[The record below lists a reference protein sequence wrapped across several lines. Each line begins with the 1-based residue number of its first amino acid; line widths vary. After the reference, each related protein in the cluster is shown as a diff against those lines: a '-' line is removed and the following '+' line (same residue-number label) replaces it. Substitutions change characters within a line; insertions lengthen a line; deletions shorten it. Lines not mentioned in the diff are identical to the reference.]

1 MPRRASYDSG
11 NDPVALDSIRGGRQ
25 KEGTGVSEIEE
36 FQKRIIGALDRAGK
50 ALDRLGGMTDDGT
63 DSQALAG
70 ELEAERMANAQ
81 LEERVRAIKEKQET
95 MVSRL
100 ESDVSRLREALQSR
114 DGEVQ
119 RMRSVN
125 DELRTSNR
133 ALREAN
139 AAGLA
144 EPHLVN
150 SAMMS
155 ELEALRER
163 RATDRAEL
171 DEILAT
177 LEPALKEA

>member
-1 MPRRASYDSG
+1 
-11 NDPVALDSIRGGRQ
+11 
-25 KEGTGVSEIEE
+25 VSDIEE
-36 FQKRIIGALDRAGK
+36 FQKRIIGALDRAGQ
-50 ALDRLGGMTDDGT
+50 ALDSLNGSANDGV
-63 DSQALAG
+63 DSQALSA

-95 MVSRL
+95 MVTRL
-100 ESDVSRLREALQSR
+100 EAEVTKLRGALETR

-125 DELRTSNR
+125 DELRASNR

-163 RATDRAEL
+163 RAADRAEL
-171 DEILAT
+171 DEVLAT

>member
-1 MPRRASYDSG
+1 M
-11 NDPVALDSIRGGRQ
+11 
-25 KEGTGVSEIEE
+25 SEIEE
-36 FQKRIIGALDRAGK
+36 FLKRIIGALDRAGQ
-50 ALDRLGGMTDDGT
+50 ALDRLGGPAEEGGDA
-63 DSQALAG
+63 QALSA
-70 ELEAERMANAQ
+70 ELEAERVANAQ

-95 MVSRL
+95 MVTRL
-100 ESDVSRLREALQSR
+100 EAEVSRLREALETR

-125 DELRTSNR
+125 DELRASNR
-133 ALREAN
+133 ALRDAN

-163 RATDRAEL
+163 RAADRAEL
-171 DEILAT
+171 DEVLAT

>member
-1 MPRRASYDSG
+1 MARWASYDSVNG
-11 NDPVALDSIRGGRQ
+11 PVAFDSTRASGQ
-25 KEGTGVSEIEE
+25 MEGTGVSEIED

-50 ALDRLGGMTDDGT
+50 ALDRLGAPSGDAG
-63 DSQALAG
+63 DSQALSA
-70 ELEAERMANAQ
+70 ELDAERMANAQ

-95 MVSRL
+95 MVARL
-100 ESDVSRLREALQSR
+100 EAEVARLREALQTR

-125 DELRTSNR
+125 DELRASNR

-150 SAMMS
+150 SAMMG

-163 RATDRAEL
+163 RAADRAEL
-171 DEILAT
+171 DEVLAT

>member
-1 MPRRASYDSG
+1 MRQMSELEELQRRI
-11 NDPVALDSIRGGRQ
+11 V
-25 KEGTGVSEIEE
+25 
-36 FQKRIIGALDRAGK
+36 GALDRAGQ
-50 ALDRLGGMTDDGT
+50 ALDRLTTAAPDTG
-63 DSQALAG
+63 DSAALQA

-95 MVSRL
+95 HVAGL
-100 ESDVSRLREALQSR
+100 EAEVAKLREALAAR

-125 DELRTSNR
+125 DELRASNR

-139 AAGLA
+139 AQGLA

-150 SAMMS
+150 SSMMS

-163 RATDRAEL
+163 RAADRAEI
-171 DEILAT
+171 DEILST

>member
-1 MPRRASYDSG
+1 MSDLEELQRRI
-11 NDPVALDSIRGGRQ
+11 V
-25 KEGTGVSEIEE
+25 
-36 FQKRIIGALDRAGK
+36 GALDRAGQ
-50 ALDRLGGMTDDGT
+50 ALDRLGVAAPDTG
-63 DSQALAG
+63 DSAALAA

-95 MVSRL
+95 HVAGL
-100 ESDVSRLREALQSR
+100 EAEVAKLREALAAR

-125 DELRTSNR
+125 DELRASNN

-139 AAGLA
+139 AEGLA

-163 RATDRAEL
+163 RASDRAEI
-171 DEILAT
+171 DEILAA